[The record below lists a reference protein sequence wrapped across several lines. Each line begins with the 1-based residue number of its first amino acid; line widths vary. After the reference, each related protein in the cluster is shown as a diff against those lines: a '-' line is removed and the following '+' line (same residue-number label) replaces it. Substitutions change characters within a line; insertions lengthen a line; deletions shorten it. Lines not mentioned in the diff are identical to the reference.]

1 MRSRGR
7 HFLAESISAGL
18 HPSILTVSNHTDSEL
33 MPLNLD
39 YYIVLW
45 GGTNKCINWS
55 EVSVS
60 GVACE
65 DASLSVVK

>member
-18 HPSILTVSNHTDSEL
+18 HPSVLTVSNHTDSEL

-39 YYIVLW
+39 YYIGLR
-45 GGTNKCINWS
+45 GGTNKHINWS

>member
-1 MRSRGR
+1 
-7 HFLAESISAGL
+7 
-18 HPSILTVSNHTDSEL
+18 

-39 YYIVLW
+39 YYIVLR
-45 GGTNKCINWS
+45 GGTNKHINWS

-65 DASLSVVK
+65 DARLSVVK